1 MLKGIHPL
9 LRGDVL
15 LALDEIGHGD
25 TFLIADANFPSHRI
39 SSRVIELPGVD
50 TTTVL
55 EAVLTVFPLDT
66 FGGPA
71 LSVMTS
77 VGDEM
82 HGDHMADPIIAE
94 YSQVAEGAPMEK
106 LNRFDFYD
114 ATADVQF
121 ILRTG
126 ELRLYAN
133 IMLRKGVVSG

>member
-15 LALDEIGHGD
+15 AALDEIGHGD

-39 SSRVIELPGVD
+39 SQRVIELPGVN

-71 LSVMTS
+71 VSVMTS
-77 VGDEM
+77 IGDTIN
-82 HGDHMADPIIAE
+82 GDHMADPIIAE
-94 YSQVAEGAPMEK
+94 YAEVAGGAEMDK
-106 LNRFDFYD
+106 LDRFAFYD

-133 IMLRKGVVSG
+133 VMLRKGVVGL